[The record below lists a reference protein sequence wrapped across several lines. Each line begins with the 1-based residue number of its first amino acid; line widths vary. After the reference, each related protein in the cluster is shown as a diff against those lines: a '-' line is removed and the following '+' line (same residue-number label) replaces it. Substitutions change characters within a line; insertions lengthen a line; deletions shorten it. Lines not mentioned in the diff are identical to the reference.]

1 VFAPA
6 IPEPPG
12 WSFELEDPRGDDP
25 PPDRVVSDVRRA
37 IVTGLGA
44 YRGALALLGPDDF
57 VVVAVD
63 FVPRMADRA
72 GPRTV
77 VARARKRDLVEHR
90 AGRLSAEALHA
101 RVAFDE
107 Y

>member
-1 VFAPA
+1 M
-6 IPEPPG
+6 PPG
-12 WSFELEDPRGDDP
+12 WSFWFGEVEADDA
-25 PPDRVVSDVRRA
+25 PPDRVLADVRRA

-44 YRGALALLGPDDF
+44 YRGGLALLGPDEF

-72 GPRTV
+72 GSRTV
-77 VARARKRDLVEHR
+77 VARARKRDLADHR
-90 AGRLSAEALHA
+90 AGRLSAEALNA
-101 RVAFDE
+101 RVEFDE